1 MTRAARLST
10 SAAVLALA
18 ASLAACT
25 SLREKLQPV
34 AAAPLPPPVQAA
46 PPRQVAQ
53 AAPTVRR
60 VPVSC
65 VPRALPSPPAYP
77 DSDTRLKQ
85 AGEAA
90 ERYQLMAA
98 GRLMRIRRLA
108 ELERIV
114 AGCRRAGD

>member
-1 MTRAARLST
+1 MSRAARLPT
-10 SAAVLALA
+10 RAAVLALA
-18 ASLAACT
+18 AGLAACT
-25 SLREKLQPV
+25 TLREKPQPV
-34 AAAPLPPPVQAA
+34 AATPPPPPVQAA
-46 PPRQVAQ
+46 PPPQVAQ
-53 AAPTVRR
+53 APQPVRR

-65 VPRALPSPPAYP
+65 VPKALPSPPAYP

-98 GRLMRIRRLA
+98 GRLLRIRRLA

-114 AGCRRAGD
+114 AGCRRARD